1 MLVKY
6 HVRLAMVAKADLT
19 EILNYIA
26 VDHPTAADKL
36 ERHFAERLKSL
47 RRDPERF
54 PKIREKFHTK
64 FIYRHI
70 LINSYR
76 IIFRIFGSEVLV
88 VRIIHQ
94 ARLLTRDMLF
104 GLMN

>member
-1 MLVKY
+1 MPARY
-6 HVRLAMVAKADLT
+6 RVRVAMAAKLDVIG
-19 EILNYIA
+19 ILNYIET
-26 VDHPTAADKL
+26 DHPAAADRL
-36 ERHFAERLKSL
+36 ELRFAERLKSL
-47 RRDPERF
+47 RHNPDRF

-76 IIFRIFGSEVLV
+76 IIFRIFGAEVLV

-94 ARLLTRDMLF
+94 ARRLTRNMLL
-104 GLMN
+104 GLD

>member
-1 MLVKY
+1 VPAKY
-6 HVRLAMVAKADLT
+6 HVRVALVAKADLK

-26 VDHPTAADKL
+26 FDRPTAADRL
-36 ERHFAERLKSL
+36 ERRFAERLKSL
-47 RRDPERF
+47 RRYPERF

-76 IIFRIFGSEVLV
+76 IVFRIFGNEVLV

-94 ARLLTRDMLF
+94 ARRFRRDMFF
-104 GLMN
+104 GLD